1 MSGLLS
7 SQYIDLY
14 KALSHLIRLEILD
27 VLSESA
33 KSVNELGRQLNK
45 RQSNVSQHL
54 QVLRRNHLVF
64 SKQVGKRRIY
74 TLNPKEKTLIGY
86 LIKYKL

>member
-14 KALSHLIRLEILD
+14 KALSHPIRLEILD

-54 QVLRRNHLVF
+54 QVLRRNHFVF

-74 TLNPKEKTLIGY
+74 ALNPKGKTLIDY
-86 LIKYKL
+86 LVKYKL

>member
-7 SQYIDLY
+7 YQFVEFY
-14 KALSHLIRLEILD
+14 KALSHPIRLEILD

-45 RQSNVSQHL
+45 HQSNVSQHL
-54 QVLRRNHLVF
+54 QVLRKNHLVF
-64 SKQVGKRRIY
+64 SKQVGKRRVY
-74 TLNPKEKTLIGY
+74 ELNPKEKSLIGY
-86 LIKYKL
+86 LAKYKL